1 MLTAAP
7 PPLTGRQAIETV
19 EAVVDVFETDGV
31 AGRPVL
37 VHGFSSG
44 GYLCGQYQLALQR
57 RGDGLKQRV
66 VGQLYDSPVD
76 VEGIPKGVATGV
88 ADNPLGR
95 FAARGLLEL
104 WLGLNPRSVEQY
116 KASADAFKMNLLK
129 TPLHM
134 IYSHEDPVTD
144 SDTIQDVLDGWTA
157 GGFEVSS
164 TL

>member
-1 MLTAAP
+1 M
-7 PPLTGRQAIETV
+7 
-19 EAVVDVFETDGV
+19 EAVVDVLEADGV

-57 RGDGLKQRV
+57 RGGGLKQNV

-88 ADNPLGR
+88 TENPLGR
-95 FAARGLLEL
+95 FAVRGLLEL

-116 KASADAFKMNLLK
+116 TASADAFKANLLA

-144 SDTIQDVLDGWTA
+144 SGRIHEVLDGWEANGYDVT
-157 GGFEVSS
+157 S